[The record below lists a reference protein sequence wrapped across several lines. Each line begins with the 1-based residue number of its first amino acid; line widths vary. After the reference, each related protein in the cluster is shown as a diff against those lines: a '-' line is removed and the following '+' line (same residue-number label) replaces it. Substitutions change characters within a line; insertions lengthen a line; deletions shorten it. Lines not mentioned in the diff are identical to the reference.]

1 MMNPLKF
8 LTKKLLS
15 MFNLRLSRI
24 NPCSI
29 SYFDTENFLKEEG
42 ANALIEYQLHKAAQ
56 IGTHKHL
63 KALITHYNINV
74 ILDVGANEGQFAEM
88 VLAMGYHGRIISFE
102 PANNA
107 FNILQKK
114 ALIRHNWECHNYGL
128 SDSDSD
134 ARLHVYEDDTFSSL
148 YTPSKEGRNLF
159 GTLIDETGQENIKL
173 MSINSIY
180 SALKLNKSDRILLKS
195 DTQGHDYEVIEG
207 CDQCLQQIDV
217 VMTEAS
223 FLPIYQS
230 NATALKILSLLASK
244 GFVLSGLYPFS
255 FTPDLKLIE
264 LDMFFVRH

>member
-1 MMNPLKF
+1 MNPLKD
-8 LTKKLLS
+8 LAKSLLS
-15 MFNLRLSRI
+15 RLNLRLSRI
-24 NPCSI
+24 KPYSV
-29 SYFDTENFLKEEG
+29 SYLDIENFLKEEG
-42 ANALIEYQLHKAAQ
+42 TNAPIEYQLHKATQ

-63 KALITHYNINV
+63 KALLTSYNINV

-88 VLAMGYHGRIISFE
+88 VFSMGYHGRIVSFE
-102 PANNA
+102 PSSNA

-114 ALIRHNWECHNYGL
+114 TLAVKHWECHNYGL
-128 SDSDSD
+128 SDTDSD
-134 ARLHVYEDDTFSSL
+134 AKLHVYEDDTFSSL
-148 YTPSKEGRNLF
+148 YTPSKEGRKLF
-159 GTLIDETGQENIKL
+159 GTMIEETGHENIKL
-173 MSINSIY
+173 MTLNSIY
-180 SALKLNKSDRILLKS
+180 SGLNLNKSDRILLKS

-207 CDQCLQQIDV
+207 CDQCLQQLDV

-255 FTPDLKLIE
+255 FTPDLRLIE